1 MGAPRREGDG
11 VARLHGRGP
20 VAGSA
25 RGTVVIVAGPGGT
38 PVPVEVGAAVAD
50 ALRDMRREAWRI
62 ERREARHMLGLDAMG
77 PSAAPA
83 GPESE
88 PGFGLLSKC
97 RTDELAAA
105 LDQLPA
111 VQLRRLLM
119 HAVAQLPV
127 REIARREG
135 CSERAVKYSLAR
147 ARRRMRALLTDGD

>member
-1 MGAPRREGDG
+1 VHFYDLNSVRRGAHGASVT
-11 VARLHGRGP
+11 VAFPGGARVSVEVTGE
-20 VAGSA
+20 VAG
-25 RGTVVIVAGPGGT
+25 
-38 PVPVEVGAAVAD
+38 
-50 ALRDMRREAWRI
+50 ALEDMQRETWRI
-62 ERREARHMLGLDAMG
+62 ERREARHTLSLDAMG
-77 PSAAPA
+77 PFVAST

-97 RTDELAAA
+97 RTDELVAGLA
-105 LDQLPA
+105 QLPA

-147 ARRRMRALLTDGD
+147 ARKRMKEILPEGFPS